1 MHTAKLL
8 MFLKFLKNGCLLA
21 ITVTGISSAFAT
33 DSDILA
39 IIGGQGNAYAAFLKV
54 DGSVEP
60 LSGLPPTGLTY
71 RVALN
76 SHDMAL
82 IGGTSGLNAYAAQ
95 VSANG
100 EVTPVEGLIAP
111 GEIYSVALNDSG
123 KGIIGGGHF
132 DSNIPYAALVSRAG
146 KAQALNVPANGLIY

>member
-1 MHTAKLL
+1 MHIPKFLSFVN
-8 MFLKFLKNGCLLA
+8 FLKTGFVLGIA
-21 ITVTGISSAFAT
+21 VTFISSAFAS

-39 IIGGQGNAYAAFLKV
+39 VMGGQGNAPYAAFVKV

-82 IGGTSGLNAYAAQ
+82 IGGTNGLNAYAAQ
-95 VSANG
+95 VSADG
-100 EVTPVEGLIAP
+100 KVTPIENLIAP

-132 DSNIPYAALVSRAG
+132 DSNIPYAALVSR
-146 KAQALNVPANGLIY
+146 

>member
-1 MHTAKLL
+1 MHIPKLL
-8 MFLKFLKNGCLLA
+8 SFLNFLKNGCVLGIA
-21 ITVTGISSAFAT
+21 VIGISSAFAS

-39 IIGGQGNAYAAFLKV
+39 VIGGQQNAPYAAFVKV

-100 EVTPVEGLIAP
+100 KRDA
-111 GEIYSVALNDSG
+111 D
-123 KGIIGGGHF
+123 
-132 DSNIPYAALVSRAG
+132 
-146 KAQALNVPANGLIY
+146 